1 MNTAKLVNSA
11 LTGGGLIYP
20 ENLNVVIGSE
30 NKGYPKG
37 TVLDANA
44 TLSLAGQASSGSGQ
58 QGNSQQNQSTIS
70 NGDVAN
76 SLIMSAGNNTATQ
89 NGAIALGIN
98 SRAENIS
105 AIAIGRGARATGRQS
120 FSSGASW
127 YQFVVNGQYQPG
139 VKKYTITTN
148 VDKTLKYIPNS
159 TSIYSFGQNV
169 ESSKYLCQIIKSERI
184 GDNQFSIEVDKS
196 INEQSVLENGT
207 RFRFVFGCAVGAS
220 CVSLGSS
227 NVNGSNSFGSGF
239 NNIVNGESSG
249 SIGFGNIVEGNYSTA
264 FGGLNKIK
272 GDGCFAGGTYN
283 NISGSDSTTFG
294 DFGIITADQSLV
306 EGGYNQA
313 TNRKVH
319 AEGNFTAGT
328 GYSSHVEGGWQ
339 ICVLSLTGSN
349 STYEIVNFVD
359 NNDKLDIQYLK
370 NIKNCVIR
378 YYPTHNYNDYYDQ
391 KIVLITSIE
400 ESGSKLILKTSS
412 PLEAQFPGQTSI
424 TNTQYAVPL
433 AISIGTASHS
443 ENCSQSI
450 GDLSHSEG
458 FKTITTNQAEHAEG
472 KYNLSTKNDDLS
484 KATVHTIGIGQAGN
498 RMNSEETKYNG
509 DKYILNVGGYNGKNS
524 DNSKTLQQVISDIET
539 AVSLNS
545 NGPWD
550 VDITSEFINGNVTIY
565 PTQMWNINQA
575 SKRVYFLADLKQ
587 GDVIAIPDTLRMYIG
602 WKKADGTFGLADWA
616 TAAKKYTVT
625 VDGKYVIL
633 VANNIV
639 SGDVQTSTLSSFGK
653 IMLRTSNPEFKPTAQ
668 TEAKKDHTND
678 DKVMRG
684 IAHQG
689 FHKLERANSLAAFR
703 AAAKEGWR
711 YVETDT
717 YMTSDGKFIVSH
729 DPYLPAGWTNGTVT
743 TTYGSYK
750 YEEHTLA
757 EILAFHGPNNEKTD
771 TLEEFCKTCKECGL
785 HPYIE
790 IKQGMMWQG
799 NTIDT
804 TNPRYNG
811 KPYAIKL
818 LDIVNRYGLRGN
830 ATFISS
836 TAYTLRLMADK
847 DQSYRYGIV
856 YFGKIGSS
864 FSEWTTLFN
873 QINEFNTDAA
883 ASKAYLFA
891 DVNIDNLKTAEA
903 GSVDKLA
910 ETGCA
915 LEVWTAVTKDDLDNL
930 DPYVTGVTSDNIH
943 AGEIL
948 AKKI

>member
-20 ENLNVVIGSE
+20 ENLNVVIGNE
-30 NKGYPKG
+30 DHGYPKG
-37 TVLDANA
+37 YVLDANA
-44 TLSLAGQASSGSGQ
+44 VASLSPSNGGGNNSGSGQ
-58 QGNSQQNQSTIS
+58 QNQSSTS
-70 NGDVAN
+70 SGNVVN
-76 SLIMSAGNNTATQ
+76 SLIMNSGNNIATQ
-89 NGAIALGIN
+89 NGSIALGIN

-105 AIAIGRGARATGRQS
+105 AIAIGRGARSTGRQS

-159 TSIYSFGQNV
+159 TSIYSFGQDV

-207 RFRFVFGCAVGAS
+207 RFRFVFGCAVGAN

-328 GYSSHVEGGWQ
+328 GYSSHVEGGYR
-339 ICVLSLTGSN
+339 ICELYLTGSN
-349 STYEIVNFVD
+349 SVYEIVNFTEND
-359 NNDKLDIQYLK
+359 DKLDAQYLK

-400 ESGSKLILKTSS
+400 ENGSKLILKTNS
-412 PLEAQFPGQTSI
+412 PLEAQFPGQASI
-424 TNTQYAVPL
+424 TNTRYAIPF
-433 AISIGTASHS
+433 AISIGIASHS

-472 KYNLSTKNDDLS
+472 KYNLSIKNDDLS

-587 GDVIAIPDTLRMYIG
+587 GDVITIPDTLRMYIG

-639 SGDVQTSTLSSFGK
+639 SGDVQISTLPSFGK
-653 IMLRTSNPEFKPTAQ
+653 IMLRTSNPDFKPTAQ

-689 FHKLERANSLAAFR
+689 FHKMERANSLAAFR

-729 DPYLPAGWTNGTVT
+729 DPYLPTGWTNGTVT

-790 IKQGMMWQG
+790 IKQGKMADP
-799 NTIDT
+799 NTLDT
-804 TNPRYNG
+804 TNPRYSG
-811 KPYAIKL
+811 KGYCIKI
-818 LDIVNRYGLRGN
+818 LDIVNRCGLRGN
-830 ATFISS
+830 ATFIASVP
-836 TAYTLRLMADK
+836 YTLLLMAHV

-856 YFGKIGSS
+856 YFYQLKKSDAQ
-864 FSEWTTLFN
+864 WTTVLSKIDEYN
-873 QINEFNTDAA
+873 NDAA
-883 ASKAYLFA
+883 ASKAYLFLDA
-891 DVNIDNLKTAEA
+891 NINNLKVADA
-903 GSVDKLA
+903 DAVDTLA
-910 ETGCA
+910 LKNCA
-915 LEVWTAVTKDDLDNL
+915 LEVWTAVTKYDLDNL

>member
-44 TLSLAGQASSGSGQ
+44 TLSLSGSNGTSNNNTSESNNSKADQFIKDFNIGKSTYVDSNGQ
-58 QGNSQQNQSTIS
+58 LNQSL
-70 NGDVAN
+70 DFV
-76 SLIMSAGNNTATQ
+76 
-89 NGAIALGIN
+89 
-98 SRAENIS
+98 
-105 AIAIGRGARATGRQS
+105 QS
-120 FSSGASW
+120 FENGKVVKSNIHISGSHIGSG
-127 YQFVVNGQYQPG
+127 N
-139 VKKYTITTN
+139 KY
-148 VDKTLKYIPNS
+148 KYIPRSIGDVQLGDFSDSIGTNNLIIGESVANVGNYNILSSGVSVINVVNIDGNDNLCLKSSIGKALDYLIKNKRVAISLKYAFKKDNNQKLKSVVVDNYNENKTEFLVITDFTRIDDNTIQVNDDRVKSLKQYDACFIYMIYNTNS
-159 TSIYSFGQNV
+159 NTIECGKYIFNENANNSIFSGMALCSLGDKKITSVSVFGIQNTV
-169 ESSKYLCQIIKSERI
+169 YNDCEFACGINNASSKFVKDGNDVTTL
-184 GDNQFSIEVDKS
+184 FSI
-196 INEQSVLENGT
+196 G
-207 RFRFVFGCAVGAS
+207 G
-220 CVSLGSS
+220 
-227 NVNGSNSFGSGF
+227 NVNNSKSNCIEVTTHSN
-239 NNIVNGESSG
+239 NNIVNKSSLY
-249 SIGFGNIVEGNYSTA
+249 VY
-264 FGGLNKIK
+264 
-272 GDGCFAGGTYN
+272 
-283 NISGSDSTTFG
+283 
-294 DFGIITADQSLV
+294 GI
-306 EGGYNQA
+306 
-313 TNRKVH
+313 
-319 AEGNFTAGT
+319 
-328 GYSSHVEGGWQ
+328 
-339 ICVLSLTGSN
+339 
-349 STYEIVNFVD
+349 
-359 NNDKLDIQYLK
+359 
-370 NIKNCVIR
+370 
-378 YYPTHNYNDYYDQ
+378 
-391 KIVLITSIE
+391 
-400 ESGSKLILKTSS
+400 
-412 PLEAQFPGQTSI
+412 
-424 TNTQYAVPL
+424 
-433 AISIGTASHS
+433 
-443 ENCSQSI
+443 
-450 GDLSHSEG
+450 
-458 FKTITTNQAEHAEG
+458 
-472 KYNLSTKNDDLS
+472 
-484 KATVHTIGIGQAGN
+484 
-498 RMNSEETKYNG
+498 
-509 DKYILNVGGYNGKNS
+509 GGYNGANAS
-524 DNSKTLQQVISDIET
+524 DDNTKSLQQVISDIET

-602 WKKADGTFGLADWA
+602 WKKADGTFGLADWN
-616 TAAKKYTVT
+616 TAAKKYTAT

-639 SGDVQTSTLSSFGK
+639 SGDVQTSTLPSFGN

-668 TEAKKDHTND
+668 TDAKKDHTND

-717 YMTSDGKFIVSH
+717 YMTKDGKFIVSH
-729 DPYLPAGWTNGTVT
+729 DDNVPVGYTNGAVT
-743 TTYGSYK
+743 LTDRSYK
-750 YEEHTLA
+750 YGDHTLA
-757 EILAFHGPNNEKTD
+757 DILAFHGPNGEKVD
-771 TLEEFCKTCKECGL
+771 TLEEFCQTCKECGL

-790 IKQGMMWQG
+790 IKQGMMWQS

-864 FSEWTTLFN
+864 FSEWTTLLN
-873 QINEFNTDAA
+873 QVNEFNTDAA

-891 DVNIDNLKTAEA
+891 DVNIDNLKTAEV

-910 ETGCA
+910 ETGCQ
-915 LEVWTAVTKDDLDNL
+915 LEVWTVKIKEDLDNL